1 MVPPVRLDANFDLAL
16 QYALSTYDA
25 SYFEPALRR
34 GLPLGDPCP
43 PPANRRPRQRCAGLV
58 RDLTADPGAEPG
70 S

>member
-43 PPANRRPRQRCAGLV
+43 PP
-58 RDLTADPGAEPG
+58 LTAALARGVPFLFAT
-70 S
+70 